1 MKTAVAEP
9 KPKSSKSTKT
19 TQTESDLS
27 LFTFYCSLG
36 AVLVVSCLLYTSVGY
51 FWSKF
56 SRAEVFFAECAREMI
71 ATNNYITP
79 LYHGEPFFDKPI
91 LVYWFII
98 GMFKNFGLTHLAA
111 RIPSIYAGLGAVAVT
126 AFSGAALFGR
136 RIGLIGA
143 AMLATAFMFL
153 SFAASCMSDM
163 ALVLM
168 DCITL
173 TCIYAGLQS
182 DSRRTL
188 LWFLAAVSMGFAFLI
203 KGPVGLVLP
212 SFAAL
217 MFMTFTKQLNKIKFV
232 HVATALVTLAVI
244 SSPWFIAAY
253 KVNGMSAI
261 TYFFVHE
268 NLQRFAGETYDA
280 QKPFW
285 YTAGS
290 LFGGFAPWSIFLPL
304 ALFDFCKAWYRGDK
318 TSTIDRQLFLWT
330 WIAVLVAFFSCSRGK
345 CDYYTLPVFPAAAL
359 LSAWSLDAQMR
370 KQTLLS
376 TWTLGIFSVI
386 LIGAGIGSGFI
397 ASKIV
402 TGSYLWLLVPATL
415 GLFGA
420 AGIWAIVQKKP
431 YLSFAFNFSGL
442 AVGITCFAIAVLPA
456 VAHLIPTEKYGQ
468 MIKAA
473 PPAAHIYIQK
483 SLYSWRDELSF
494 QTGRH
499 PEVTE
504 SNSEF
509 ESIIKRGGQFLV
521 VMDESNYLNLPQA
534 CRSKLKLISKDHA
547 ITKPITPALA
557 IKTGGQMTD
566 STPVMLLSHI

>member
-1 MKTAVAEP
+1 MKAAVAEP
-9 KPKSSKSTKT
+9 KAKTAKSP
-19 TQTESDLS
+19 QAESDLS
-27 LFTFYCSLG
+27 LFTFYCLLG
-36 AVLVVSCLLYTSVGY
+36 TVLVVSCLLYTSVGY
-51 FWSKF
+51 FWTKF

-71 ATNNYITP
+71 ATNNYVTP
-79 LYHGEPFFDKPI
+79 LYHNQPFFDKPI
-91 LVYWFII
+91 LIYWFII
-98 GMFKNFGLTHLAA
+98 AMFKNFGFTHLAA

-136 RIGLIGA
+136 RIGLMGA

-188 LWFLAAVSMGFAFLI
+188 LWFLAAVSMGVAFLI
-203 KGPVGLVLP
+203 KGPVGFVLP
-212 SFAAL
+212 SVAAL
-217 MFMTFTKQLNKIKFV
+217 IFMTFTKQLNKTKFV
-232 HVATALVTLAVI
+232 HVATAFVTLAII

-253 KVNGMSAI
+253 KANGISAI

-280 QKPFW
+280 HRPFW

-290 LFGGFAPWSIFLPL
+290 LLSGFAPWSIFLPL
-304 ALFDFCKAWYRGDK
+304 ALFDFCKGWYRGDK
-318 TSTIDRQLFLWT
+318 SAAIDRQLFLWT
-330 WIAVLVAFFSCSRGK
+330 WIVVLVAFFSCSRGK

-359 LSAWSLDAQMR
+359 LSAWSVDAQMR
-370 KQTLLS
+370 KRTLLS
-376 TWTLGIFSVI
+376 TWTLAIFSVF
-386 LIGAGIGSGFI
+386 LIGSGIGSGFI
-397 ASKIV
+397 ANKIV
-402 TGSYLWLLVPATL
+402 SGSFLWLLVPGSL
-415 GLFGA
+415 CLFGG
-420 AGIWAIVQKKP
+420 AGLWAILTKKP
-431 YLSFAFNFSGL
+431 YYSFALSFAGL
-442 AVGITCFAIAVLPA
+442 AAGITCFAIAVLPG
-456 VAHLIPTEKYGQ
+456 VARLIPTEKYALL
-468 MIKAA
+468 IKAA
-473 PPAAHIYIQK
+473 PPAATVYMQK

-504 SNSEF
+504 SNGEF
-509 ESIIKRGGQFLV
+509 ESIIKRGGQFLL
-521 VMDESNYLNLPQA
+521 VMDENTYLNLSA
-534 CRSKLKLISKDHA
+534 ASRSKLKLISKDYA

-566 STPVMLLSHI
+566 STPVMMLAHI

>member
-1 MKTAVAEP
+1 MKTAVAEKATRSAKAP
-9 KPKSSKSTKT
+9 QADS
-19 TQTESDLS
+19 ELS
-27 LFTFYCSLG
+27 LFTFYCLLG
-36 AVLVVSCLLYTSVGY
+36 AVLIVSCLLYTSIGY
-51 FWSKF
+51 FWGKF

-71 ATNNYITP
+71 ATNNYVTP
-79 LYHGEPFFDKPI
+79 LYHNQPFFDKPI
-91 LVYWFII
+91 LIYWFII
-98 GMFKNFGLTHLAA
+98 AMFKNFGFTHLAA
-111 RIPSIYAGLGAVAVT
+111 RIPSIYAGLGAVAIT

-136 RIGLIGA
+136 RVGLLGA
-143 AMLATAFMFL
+143 AMMATAFMFL

-182 DSRRTL
+182 DTRRTL

-212 SFAAL
+212 SVSAL
-217 MFMTFTKQLNKIKFV
+217 IFMTFTKQLNKIKFV
-232 HVATALVTLAVI
+232 HVATAVVTLAVI

-253 KVNGMSAI
+253 KANGMSAI

-280 QKPFW
+280 HRPFW

-290 LFGGFAPWSIFLPL
+290 LFSGFAPWSIFLPL
-304 ALFDFCKAWYRGDK
+304 ALFDFCKGWYRGDK
-318 TSTIDRQLFLWT
+318 TPTIDRQLFLWT

-370 KQTLLS
+370 KRTVLI
-376 TWTLGIFSVI
+376 TWTLGIFSAV
-386 LIGAGIGSGFI
+386 LIGSGLASGYI
-397 ASKIV
+397 ASRILASSG
-402 TGSYLWLLVPATL
+402 TFLWLIVPSSFC
-415 GLFGA
+415 LFGI
-420 AGIWAIVQKKP
+420 AGLWAIFKRKP
-431 YLSFAFNFSGL
+431 YLSFSLSFAGL
-442 AVGITCFAIAVLPA
+442 AAGMTCFAIAVLPG
-456 VAHLIPTEKYGQ
+456 VTRLIPTEKYALL
-468 MIKAA
+468 IKAA
-473 PPAAHIYIQK
+473 PPAAIVYMQK

-494 QTGRH
+494 LTGRH

-504 SNSEF
+504 SNADF
-509 ESIIKRGGQFLV
+509 ESIIKRGGQFLL
-521 VMDESNYLNLPQA
+521 VMDENNYLNLSA
-534 CRSKLKLISKDHA
+534 ASRSKLKLVSKDYA

-557 IKTGGQMTD
+557 IRTGGQMTD
-566 STPVMLLSHI
+566 STPVVVLTHI